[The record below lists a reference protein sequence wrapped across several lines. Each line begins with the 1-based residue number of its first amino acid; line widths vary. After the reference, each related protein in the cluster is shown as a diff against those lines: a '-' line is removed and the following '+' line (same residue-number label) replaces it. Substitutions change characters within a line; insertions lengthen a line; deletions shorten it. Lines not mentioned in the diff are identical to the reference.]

1 VRVGALLALAAVALL
16 ALSQVVGGADEPR
29 AQGSGGPAPALAPVE
44 RGPLSSQVYQQ
55 GTLGFAARPDG
66 SPLQV
71 VNQAQGTL
79 TALPD
84 RGDVVDCGD
93 VLYRVAGDPVRLL
106 CGRVPAY
113 RDLTYGMTGADVRQL
128 NRALDVDSDTF
139 DADTA
144 EALGDDTLE
153 LGEAVF
159 LPGPLRIS
167 RVSATLGTAARP
179 GAPIA
184 EATTTARRVQ
194 VELDA
199 SQAAAVER
207 GQRAEITLPDNR
219 TTPGVVTRVGTVA
232 AAQGEEEDAAATVPV
247 TVRLRR
253 PRAVRGLDE
262 APVQVS
268 ITTAGVEDALSVPVT
283 ALVAVAGGG
292 FAVENEARALVP
304 VELGLF
310 DHAAGRVQVSGRG
323 LTAGQRV
330 VVPAP

>member
-1 VRVGALLALAAVALL
+1 MRAGALLALAGVVLL
-16 ALSQVVGGADEPR
+16 ALAQVLGGPHEPR
-29 AQGSGGPAPALAPVE
+29 AQGPGGPAAALATVE
-44 RGPLSSQVYQQ
+44 RGPLSSQVYRE

-66 SPLQV
+66 SPLHV
-71 VNQAQGTL
+71 VNQAQGTF

-93 VLYRVAGDPVRLL
+93 VLYRVAGEPVRLL
-106 CGRVPAY
+106 CGSVPAY
-113 RDLTYGMTGADVRQL
+113 RDLSYGMTGADVRQL
-128 NRALDVDSDTF
+128 NRALGVDSDTF
-139 DADTA
+139 DSETAD
-144 EALGDDTLE
+144 ALGEASLE

-159 LPGPLRIS
+159 LPGPLRVS

-194 VELDA
+194 VDLDA

-232 AAQGEEEDAAATVPV
+232 AATVPV
-247 TVRLRR
+247 QVRLRR

-292 FAVENEARALVP
+292 FAVESEARALVP

-323 LTAGQRV
+323 MAAGQRV